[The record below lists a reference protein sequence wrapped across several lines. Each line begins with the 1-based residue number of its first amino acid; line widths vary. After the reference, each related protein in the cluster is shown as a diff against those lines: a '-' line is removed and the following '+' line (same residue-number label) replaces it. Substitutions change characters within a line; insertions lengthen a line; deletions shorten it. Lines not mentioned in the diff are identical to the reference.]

1 MAAIF
6 IRENRLASIKDDG
19 ISIMKVEINPEPASS
34 YIGRRRRK
42 KEKKKE
48 EEEKKKG
55 TYFEISCWI
64 VVGSACTVSHRERH
78 FRWHI
83 SCLMGEGGGE
93 GEGGDRV
100 FCMFGYGR

>member
-1 MAAIF
+1 MDLEPRESPCPVYLLCPKFVSRQLCFKKKKKRLAYNNGHIYVAAIF

-48 EEEKKKG
+48 EEEKKRKPTSRSVAG
-55 TYFEISCWI
+55 
-64 VVGSACTVSHRERH
+64 
-78 FRWHI
+78 
-83 SCLMGEGGGE
+83 
-93 GEGGDRV
+93 
-100 FCMFGYGR
+100 